1 MKKVISSVLALM
13 LVLSLTLTAF
23 AADKSDVKSKIDSS
37 VKYAFDGKFAV
48 NGYGAKDSKNLLMHR
63 KSGADV
69 SKFKDAY
76 VASAK
81 QWLDEGKGQNDIV
94 TLSMIID
101 NLDAYGVDTKN
112 FEGYNLQEMLISFDL
127 KNYYNPFGVYYVT
140 ETAHR
145 LGLDEFG
152 KNLANDFV
160 KKYYKLGEGT
170 NFWNG
175 FGMSADDIGAF
186 VLGVAPYKADFKEY
200 IDDALKLSDNF
211 KSEGG
216 YGVTADSPNVDST
229 AMILAAY
236 SAAEN
241 KEKADEVYNILLKYY
256 DDSFGG
262 FTSGNNA
269 YISTA
274 NAVLALEYYYDFLT
288 KEENNNQGGDVVVPP
303 ATNDKE
309 QDKND
314 KEEQKEDEK
323 QENLDKSDK
332 SPATGAT
339 TVGLAVSALAMSL
352 GATVVLKKKD
362 N

>member
-1 MKKVISSVLALM
+1 MKKVISSILALM
-13 LVLSLTLTAF
+13 LVMSLALTAF

-37 VKYAFDGKFAV
+37 IKYAFDGKFAV

-76 VASAK
+76 VSSVK
-81 QWLDEGKGQNDIV
+81 QWLDEGKGKSDIV
-94 TLSMIID
+94 TLAMIID
-101 NLDAYGVDTKN
+101 NLDAYEVDTKN
-112 FEGYNLQEMLISFDL
+112 FEGYNLQEMLTSYDL
-127 KNYYNPFGVYYVT
+127 NNYYNPFGVYYVT
-140 ETAHR
+140 EAAHR
-145 LGLDEFG
+145 LGFDDFG
-152 KNLANDFV
+152 KKLANDFV
-160 KKYYKLGEGT
+160 KKYYKLGSGT
-170 NFWNG
+170 DFWNG

-200 IDDALKLSDNF
+200 IDDALKLADNF

-236 SAAEN
+236 SAVGN
-241 KEKADEVYNILLKYY
+241 KEKADEVYNILVKYY

-262 FTSGNNA
+262 FTSENNA
-269 YISTA
+269 YISTS
-274 NAVLALEYYYDFLT
+274 NAVLALEYYYDFLN
-288 KEENNNQGGDVVVPP
+288 EQNNNGENEVVPP
-303 ATNDKE
+303 TV
-309 QDKND
+309 DKND
-314 KEEQKEDEK
+314 KEDSKE
-323 QENLDKSDK
+323 ENLDKSDK

-339 TVGLAVSALAMSL
+339 TAYLAISALALSL
-352 GATVVLKKKD
+352 GATVALKKRD

>member
-1 MKKVISSVLALM
+1 MKKIISSVLALM
-13 LVLSLTLTAF
+13 LVMSLTLTAF

-37 VKYAFDGKFAV
+37 IKYAFDGKFAV

-76 VASAK
+76 VSSAK
-81 QWLDEGKGQNDIV
+81 QWLDEGKGKSDIV

-112 FEGYNLQEMLISFDL
+112 FEGYNLQEMLTSYDL
-127 KNYYNPFGVYYVT
+127 NNYYNPFGVYYVT

-145 LGLDEFG
+145 LGLDDFG
-152 KNLANDFV
+152 KKLANDFV

-216 YGVTADSPNVDST
+216 YGVTADSPNADST

-236 SAAEN
+236 SAAGN

-274 NAVLALEYYYDFLT
+274 NAVLALEYYYDFLN
-288 KEENNNQGGDVVVPP
+288 KEENNNSGNEVVPP
-303 ATNDKE
+303 ANN
-309 QDKND
+309 DKND
-314 KEEQKEDEK
+314 KEDSKE
-323 QENLDKSDK
+323 ENLDKSDK

-339 TVGLAVSALAMSL
+339 TAYLAVSALALSL
-352 GATVVLKKKD
+352 GATVALKKRD